1 MKGAKVVCLQLI
13 IAVLTALVA
22 VVLGGAKA
30 GISSV
35 LASTSCV
42 VPNMVMFAGFYL
54 NERVLK
60 LSGFTVLFVM
70 EFVKVALTTL
80 LLVAAF
86 WLYRDINWIAFL
98 ASFVIALKS
107 YIFLLSR
114 SEN

>member
-13 IAVLTALVA
+13 IAALTALVA
-22 VVLGGAKA
+22 VLLGGAKA

-54 NERVLK
+54 NERVQK
-60 LSGFTVLFVM
+60 LSGFAVLFVM

-114 SEN
+114 SGN